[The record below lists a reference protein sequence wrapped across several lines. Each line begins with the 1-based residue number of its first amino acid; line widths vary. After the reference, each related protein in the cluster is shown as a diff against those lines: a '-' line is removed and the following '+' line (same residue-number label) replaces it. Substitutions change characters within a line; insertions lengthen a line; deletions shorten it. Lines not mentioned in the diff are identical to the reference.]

1 MVGRSIGPRKE
12 VTPTPRGDENFGG
25 LIVVACHLLR
35 NLAISAWPRVLLAA
49 ENVRDYTGRD
59 HCQRVRSVEEVS
71 TMSLNRRRFLSLS
84 LGSGV
89 AALAGGFA
97 WNGLKTSPSDAAV
110 TRRAWALGSD
120 VSMTVLGL
128 PADRAERALDAAFAE
143 LELVEQVMSLYRPG
157 SQLCRL
163 NRERILHQPHPYF
176 LAVLAMAE
184 QTSRQSEGA
193 FDITVQPLWQL
204 FADCQKQNRL
214 PTDDE
219 IASVRAA
226 VDWRAVEVSRGQIRL
241 HAPATAITLNG
252 IAQGFAADRAIAALR
267 DHGVEH
273 ALVNS
278 GEIGCLGR
286 KPDGD
291 DWTVGVQHP
300 REPDAFVALTSLQG
314 RSLATSGDY
323 ETTFSED
330 FSTNHIFDPRT
341 GHSPSE
347 LASVSIAAPTAMQ
360 ADALST
366 AAMVLG
372 ADRTLAL
379 IESLAEVDAL
389 LVHKD
394 GSLRSTNGFPHSEKR
409 DHG

>member
-1 MVGRSIGPRKE
+1 M
-12 VTPTPRGDENFGG
+12 
-25 LIVVACHLLR
+25 
-35 NLAISAWPRVLLAA
+35 
-49 ENVRDYTGRD
+49 
-59 HCQRVRSVEEVS
+59 SV
-71 TMSLNRRRFLSLS
+71 NRRKFLGLS
-84 LGSGV
+84 LGGGAAV
-89 AALAGGFA
+89 AAGGLAWRGAERLGSEH
-97 WNGLKTSPSDAAV
+97 TV

-120 VSMTVLGL
+120 VSMTVMGL
-128 PADRAERALDAAFAE
+128 PTDRANRALDAAFAE
-143 LELVEQVMSLYRPG
+143 LELVEQVMSLYRPA

-163 NRERILHQPHPYF
+163 NRDRVLPQPHPYF

-184 QTSRQSEGA
+184 QTSRQSDGA

-204 FADCQKQNRL
+204 FAECQKQNRL
-214 PTDDE
+214 PTDEE
-219 IASVRAA
+219 IASARAA
-226 VDWRAVEVSRGQIRL
+226 VDWKAVEVSRGQIHLR
-241 HAPATAITLNG
+241 APATAITLNG

-286 KPDGD
+286 KPDGH

-300 REPDAFVALTSLQG
+300 REPNAFVALASLQG

-323 ETTFSED
+323 ETTFSAD
-330 FSTNHIFDPRT
+330 FSKNHIFDPRT
-341 GHSPSE
+341 GQSPSE

-372 ADRTLAL
+372 ADPTLAL
-379 IESLAEVDAL
+379 IESLADVDAL
-389 LVHKD
+389 LVLKQ
-394 GSLRSTNGFPHSEKR
+394 GRVMRSQGFLQIEKPY
-409 DHG
+409 HG